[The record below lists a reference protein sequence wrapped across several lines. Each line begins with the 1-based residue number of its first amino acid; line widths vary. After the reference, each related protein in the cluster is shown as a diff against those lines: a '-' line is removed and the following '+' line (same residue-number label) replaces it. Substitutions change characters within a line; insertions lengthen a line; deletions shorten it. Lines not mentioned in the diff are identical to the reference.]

1 MENSYFG
8 ISFLLVLLFNTTCV
22 TALDG
27 KFVVHYV
34 RWIRTEFCFFIGGTI
49 AGISVGIVCIIIL
62 VVILIAL
69 VCYCHCADG
78 NPREA
83 CTTILNDNCCNRNS
97 PPPAHQFPILPPSY
111 PAPFLLPPADSHEPK
126 QDTPGSRPGTS
137 ALAPESQVQAKD
149 DSAPSDS
156 AEQDQPLV
164 EHPQHRS
171 SLPSSSTQKK
181 PRTTH
186 DRRIRGMVCL
196 GS

>member
-27 KFVVHYV
+27 KFVVQYV
-34 RWIRTEFCFFIGGTI
+34 RWIRTEFCFFIGGAI
-49 AGISVGIVCIIIL
+49 AGISAGIVCIIIL

-69 VCYCHCADG
+69 FCYCHCAGG

-97 PPPAHQFPILPPSY
+97 PPPAHQFPDLPPPY
-111 PAPFLLPPADSHEPK
+111 LLPPADSREPK
-126 QDTPGSRPGTS
+126 QDTPGSRPGRS
-137 ALAPESQVQAKD
+137 APAPESHVQAKD
-149 DSAPSDS
+149 DSAPSDG
-156 AEQDQPLV
+156 AEQDQPLL

-171 SLPSSSTQKK
+171 SLPSSSTQEK
-181 PRTTH
+181 PRTTR
-186 DRRIRGMVCL
+186 DPRIRGVVCL